1 MNFKK
6 NSFADKLKI
15 ETGSKKTKNSK
26 FKGNLLT
33 FDFNVP
39 LDRIERGLLR
49 SIAGFLILFIVYC
62 GFANLIK
69 QQIDEK
75 NEEVQASIRNTKAQI
90 SLIGQDIQKI
100 QSKTNEYTTKISN
113 LEEINTRIQENNRL
127 KKAVPNLLNRLMYIM
142 PNTVSSSI
150 RTKEILKNVIAT
162 PGQKSNNIITI
173 RIEGDLP

>member
-1 MNFKK
+1 MLF
-6 NSFADKLKI
+6 
-15 ETGSKKTKNSK
+15 
-26 FKGNLLT
+26 
-33 FDFNVP
+33 
-39 LDRIERGLLR
+39 R
-49 SIAGFLILFIVYC
+49 S
-62 GFANLIK
+62 ANLIK

-142 PNTVSSSI
+142 PNTVQLTSIQNTTSTHIVIEAQSTKYEQLGYLASSI

>member
-1 MNFKK
+1 M
-6 NSFADKLKI
+6 
-15 ETGSKKTKNSK
+15 
-26 FKGNLLT
+26 
-33 FDFNVP
+33 
-39 LDRIERGLLR
+39 
-49 SIAGFLILFIVYC
+49 
-62 GFANLIK
+62 
-69 QQIDEK
+69 
-75 NEEVQASIRNTKAQI
+75 QASIRNTKAQI

-142 PNTVSSSI
+142 PNTVQLTSIQNTNSTHVVIEAQSTKYEQLGYLSSSI